1 MKKLRLIFPAKGKAA
16 EDYKKEVGMA
26 QKKSSATVKA
36 GKKKTRTK
44 FYEYSAANDIKYRGP
59 LSYQSFQLFGW
70 ICIIL
75 SVVAAIISLG
85 SSISPDLEKNLGN
98 LGNILSWVASCS
110 LPFLLMAN
118 FSRILANKE
127 GYKKQLL
134 RNGGAALAI
143 FLVITVMGSRYFVGT
158 VKQIVKPEEEV
169 VPLLESIIRSSRPEG
184 FMTFNLFIDLFM
196 CTLSLYFLN
205 ARPKRVFTGK
215 KLIILRLFVI
225 LPIAYE
231 LICFVLKVQTARGK
245 MTLPMWSFPLL
256 TMKPPLTFAFFVYI
270 AFLVKIR
277 EYRYC
282 RHGRTHE
289 EYLAFIR
296 TNRNSFHMSVHLCLS
311 MIVFAAIDL
320 ILFFLLVY
328 GHAETLLSADA
339 AATLANETLTESQ
352 TAALNQG
359 YLVAKA
365 VGIGGSIMLA
375 AVAPLMLLYSYTRE
389 PKRKILS
396 TVIPA
401 AGILLIVLI
410 VLEAIRLG
418 AGLIVGENKID
429 LQEIRQLLQ
438 QYSAQ

>member
-1 MKKLRLIFPAKGKAA
+1 
-16 EDYKKEVGMA
+16 MA
-26 QKKSSATVKA
+26 QKRSSAKAKA
-36 GKKKTRTK
+36 GGKKPRTK
-44 FYEYSAANDIKYRGP
+44 FHEYTTANDIKYRGP

-70 ICIIL
+70 ICIVL
-75 SVVAAIISLG
+75 SVVAALISLG
-85 SSISPDLEKNLGN
+85 TSISPDIEKDLGK

-143 FLVITVMGSRYFVGT
+143 FVVITVMGSRYFVGT
-158 VKQIVKPEEEV
+158 VQQIVKPEEEV

-184 FMTFNLFIDLFM
+184 FMTFNVFIDLFM

-205 ARPKRVFTGK
+205 ARPKRIFTGK
-215 KLIILRLFVI
+215 KLIILRLFVL

-245 MTLPMWSFPLL
+245 MTLPLWSFPLL

-289 EYLAFIR
+289 EYLAFMK

-311 MIVFAAIDL
+311 MIAFALIDL

-328 GHAETLLSADA
+328 GHAATILPADA
-339 AATLANETLTESQ
+339 AAMANETLTEAQ

-375 AVAPLMLLYSYTRE
+375 AIAPLMLLYSYTRE

-396 TVIPA
+396 MVIPA

-418 AGLIVGENKID
+418 AGLIVGGNKID
-429 LQEIRQLLQ
+429 LQAIRQWISQL
-438 QYSAQ
+438 SAQ